1 MIAVNFEWI
10 TLAANAAV
18 TLVTVGVLYGRLSAN
33 LSGII
38 SELKN
43 VERLL
48 TERHTSLEAT
58 MNERKEALDKVLDQN
73 ATAHGTIHRR
83 LDDISTRL
91 TRLETKAEG

>member
-1 MIAVNFEWI
+1 MHLEWI
-10 TLAANAAV
+10 TLTANAAV

-58 MNERKEALDKVLDQN
+58 MNERKESLDKVLEQN
-73 ATAHGTIHRR
+73 TAAHSTIHRR

-91 TRLETKAEG
+91 TRLETKAEA

>member
-1 MIAVNFEWI
+1 MHLEWI

-48 TERHTSLEAT
+48 TERHSSLEAT
-58 MNERKEALDKVLDQN
+58 MNERKESLDKVLEQN
-73 ATAHGTIHRR
+73 AAAHGTIHRR
-83 LDDISTRL
+83 LDDINTRL